1 MTDYSSL
8 FTGKSLDNA
17 AAQVPP
23 AEPYRL
29 LLVDD
34 EPNILSSLQRMFRKE
49 NYQISTAGSAREALE
64 ILSREKFQL
73 IISDQMMPGMS
84 GAELLQQV
92 RECYPDTIRIMLTGH
107 ADTSAVMGA
116 IKDGAVY
123 RFIIKPAQEDDLRLS
138 VALALEQ
145 YDIVQKNKELLAE
158 NFKQS
163 KELKALSQMAVSNRS
178 QLPALLHKH
187 GFISERQVQELY
199 HLQSMKKLPMFKIIL
214 ERSWVSEKQIK
225 KLLCQEYLLE
235 EIALHEFQVSPAA
248 TELIPQI
255 FCIKQQVLPLQV
267 KNKQLLLAM
276 VDPSD
281 QEMLKNLR
289 FITGLQIEPVL
300 VELNALESKIAAVYG
315 TGKETDSF
323 QDIATII
330 ETSDPLDA
338 IEIIIEE
345 DDDIPI
351 NELLMATQ
359 EPPAIRLVNAI
370 ILEGIRHEASDI
382 HIQPQVKDVVVR
394 YRIDGVLEDKIMI
407 PLELHKQLV
416 SRIKI
421 MAELDITERRHPQDG
436 RITVK
441 SPLKIIDLRL
451 STLPTMNGEK
461 IVMRL
466 LDRNAAIHT
475 IDALGLSDSNQQR
488 IMNMVDTPQGIILAT
503 GPTGSGKTTTL
514 YSLLQHNVSSQKNYV
529 TIEDP
534 VEYFFNAA
542 TQVHILEKIGLDFA
556 TVLRSVLRQDPD
568 VILLGEIRDP
578 ETAQVAFNAA
588 LTGHQVFSTLHTN
601 SAIETVSRLIDL
613 GLRPYIIA
621 SALLGVIAQRLV
633 RKICSHCKESIQA
646 DPEIL
651 QRLGPF
657 FSEPTLQTFAGKG
670 CVHCNHTGYKGRYP
684 LHEVLILTERMRH
697 LLSQGRSI
705 VEIGRAAA
713 EDKTV
718 FLIEDAKNKVNE
730 GHTTVSE
737 IFRVLGPQINS

>member
-8 FTGKSLDNA
+8 FTGEPQDNA
-17 AAQVPP
+17 TPP
-23 AEPYRL
+23 TKTEPYRL

-49 NYQISTAGSAREALE
+49 NYQINTATNAREALD
-64 ILSREKFQL
+64 ILGREKFHL

-107 ADTSAVMGA
+107 ADTTAVMGA

-123 RFIIKPAQEDDLRLS
+123 RFIIKPAQEDDLLVS

-145 YDIVQKNKELLAE
+145 YDIVRKNKELLKE
-158 NFKQS
+158 NSKQS
-163 KELKALSQMAVSNRS
+163 KEIKALFQLAVSSKS
-178 QLPALLHKH
+178 QLPALLNNH
-187 GFISERQVQELY
+187 GFISERQMQELY
-199 HLQSMKKLPMFKIIL
+199 RLQNTKKIPMLKVIL
-214 ERSWVSEKQIK
+214 ERGWVSEKKIK
-225 KLLCQEYLLE
+225 KLLCQEFLLE
-235 EIALHEFQVSPAA
+235 EIALHEFQVSPSA
-248 TELIPQI
+248 TEIIPHI

-267 KNKQLLLAM
+267 KDKKLLLAM

-300 VELNALESKIAAVYG
+300 VDLSALESKISAVYG
-315 TGKETDSF
+315 ARGDSESF
-323 QDIATII
+323 GDIATII
-330 ETSDPLDA
+330 ETSDPFDA

-345 DDDIPI
+345 EDDIPL
-351 NELLMATQ
+351 NDLLLATQ

-382 HIQPQVKDVVVR
+382 HIQPQAKNVVVR
-394 YRIDGVLEDKIMI
+394 YRIDGVLEDKIQI
-407 PLELHKQLV
+407 PLDLHKQLV

-436 RITVK
+436 RVTVK
-441 SPLKIIDLRL
+441 SPLKIVDLRL
-451 STLPTMNGEK
+451 STLPTINGEK

-466 LDRNAAIHT
+466 LDRNATIHT
-475 IDALGLSDSNQQR
+475 LDEMGFSHSNLQR

-514 YSLLQHNVSSQKNYV
+514 YSLLRHNVSSQKNYV

-534 VEYFFNAA
+534 VEYFFNSA
-542 TQVHILEKIGLDFA
+542 TQVHIMEKIGLDFA

-601 SAIETVSRLIDL
+601 SAIETIARLIDL

-633 RKICSHCKESIQA
+633 RKICPQCKKAIQV
-646 DPEIL
+646 DSGIL

-657 FSEPTLQTFAGKG
+657 FSDPTLRTFTGKG
-670 CVHCNHTGYKGRYP
+670 CIHCNHTGYKGRYP
-684 LHEVLILTERMRH
+684 LHEVLILNERMQH

-705 VEIGRAAA
+705 VEIGRAAT

-718 FLIEDAKNKVNE
+718 FLIEDARNKVDK

-737 IFRVLGPQINS
+737 VFRVLGPQAKR

>member
-8 FTGKSLDNA
+8 FTGKPLENA
-17 AAQVPP
+17 TPP
-23 AEPYRL
+23 GKPEPYRL

-49 NYQISTAGSAREALE
+49 NYKISTAASAQEALN
-64 ILSREKFQL
+64 ILDREKFHL

-92 RECYPDTIRIMLTGH
+92 RERYPDTIRIMLTGH

-116 IKDGAVY
+116 IRDGAVY
-123 RFIIKPAQEDDLRLS
+123 RFIIKPAQEDDLRVS

-158 NFKQS
+158 NSKQS
-163 KELKALSQMAVSNRS
+163 KEIKALSQLAVTSKS
-178 QLPALLHKH
+178 QLPALLNKH
-187 GFISERQVQELY
+187 GFISAKQMQELY
-199 HLQSMKKLPMFKIIL
+199 HLQSMKKIPMLKVLL
-214 ERSWVSEKQIK
+214 ERDWVGEQQIK
-225 KLLCQEYLLE
+225 KLLCQEFLLE
-235 EIALHEFQVSPAA
+235 EIALHEFQVSPRA
-248 TELIPQI
+248 TELIPRS
-255 FCIKQQVLPLQV
+255 FCIKQQVLPLQL
-267 KNKQLLLAM
+267 KDKQLLLAM

-289 FITGLQIEPVL
+289 FITGMQIEPVL
-300 VELNALESKIAAVYG
+300 VDLNALESKIAAIYG
-315 TGKETDSF
+315 TGGDEDSF
-323 QDIATII
+323 QDIATVI
-330 ETSDPLDA
+330 ETSDPLDT
-338 IEIIIEE
+338 IEIVIEE
-345 DDDIPI
+345 EDDIPI

-370 ILEGIRHEASDI
+370 ILEGIRHDASDI
-382 HIQPQVKDVVVR
+382 HIQPHAKNVIVR
-394 YRIDGVLEDKIMI
+394 YRIDGILLDKIQI
-407 PLELHKQLV
+407 PLDLHKQLV

-421 MAELDITERRHPQDG
+421 MAELDIAERRHPQDG

-441 SPLKIIDLRL
+441 SPLKIVDLRL

-466 LDRNAAIHT
+466 LDRNASIHT
-475 IDALGLSDSNQQR
+475 IDELGFSDINLQR

-534 VEYFFNAA
+534 VEYYLDTAA
-542 TQVHILEKIGLDFA
+542 QVHILEKIGLDFS

-578 ETAQVAFNAA
+578 DTAQVAFNAA
-588 LTGHQVFSTLHTN
+588 LTGHQVFSTLHSN
-601 SAIETVSRLIDL
+601 SAVETVARLIDL

-633 RKICSHCKESIQA
+633 RKICRHCKEPVQA
-646 DPEIL
+646 DPGTL

-657 FSEPTLQTFAGKG
+657 FSGPSLQTFAGKG
-670 CVHCNHTGYKGRYP
+670 CTHCNHTGYSGRYP
-684 LHEVLILTERMRH
+684 LHEVLILNERMQH

-705 VEIGRAAA
+705 VEIGRAAT

-718 FLIEDAKNKVNE
+718 FLIEDARNKVNK
-730 GHTTVSE
+730 GYTTVSE
-737 IFRVLGPQINS
+737 VFRVLGPQVIG

>member
-8 FTGKSLDNA
+8 FTGKAKGAAKALDK
-17 AAQVPP
+17 P
-23 AEPYRL
+23 EPYRL

-34 EPNILSSLQRMFRKE
+34 EPNILSSLKRMFRKE
-49 NYQISTAGSAREALE
+49 NYKISTAGSGQEALDL
-64 ILSREKFQL
+64 LSREKFQL
-73 IISDQMMPGMS
+73 IISDQMMPNMS

-107 ADTSAVMGA
+107 ADVSAVMGA
-116 IKDGAVY
+116 IKGGAVY

-158 NFKQS
+158 NTKQS
-163 KELKALSQMAVSNRS
+163 KEIKALSQMAMASKS
-178 QLPALLHKH
+178 QLPFLLNKH
-187 GFISERQVQELY
+187 GFISDRQMQELY
-199 HLQSMKKLPMFKIIL
+199 HLQSTKKSPMINIL
-214 ERSWVSEKQIK
+214 LKRDWVSEKQIK
-225 KLLCQEYLLE
+225 KLLCQEFLLE
-235 EIALHEFQVSPAA
+235 EIALHEFQVSPSA
-248 TELIPQI
+248 TKLIPHI
-255 FCIKQQVLPLQV
+255 FCVKQQVLPLQL

-300 VELNALESKIAAVYG
+300 VDLSALESKIAAVYG
-315 TGKETDSF
+315 TGGSGDSF
-323 QDIATII
+323 QDIAALV

-345 DDDIPI
+345 EDDIPL

-382 HIQPQVKDVVVR
+382 HIQPHAKNVVVR
-394 YRIDGVLEDKIMI
+394 YRIDGVLEDKIQI

-441 SPLKIIDLRL
+441 SPLKIVDLRL
-451 STLPTMNGEK
+451 STLPTINGEK

-475 IDALGLSDSNQQR
+475 IDALGFSDINRQR

-534 VEYFFNAA
+534 VEYYLSTA
-542 TQVHILEKIGLDFA
+542 TQVHILEKIGLDFP

-578 ETAQVAFNAA
+578 ETAKVSFNAA

-601 SAIETVSRLIDL
+601 SAIETIARLIDL
-613 GLRPYIIA
+613 GLRPYVIA

-633 RKICSHCKESIQA
+633 RKICPHCKQAVQENPSI
-646 DPEIL
+646 L
-651 QRLGPF
+651 RRLGPF

-670 CVHCNHTGYKGRYP
+670 CIRCNQTGYKGRYP
-684 LHEVLILTERMRH
+684 LHEILIINDRMRH
-697 LLSQGRSI
+697 LLSQNKSI
-705 VEIGRAAA
+705 IEIGRAAT

-718 FLIEDAKNKVNE
+718 FLIEDARNKVND
-730 GHTTVSE
+730 GYTTVSE
-737 IFRVLGPQINS
+737 VFRVLGPQVTV